1 MILVPFFAGSIVYV
15 STKNL
20 LSLPFQDPVFFA
32 YGHYE
37 VYLSI
42 RIDIK
47 SWRLL
52 WRFNNAA
59 KKNFEGLLVWKVPKC
74 LNSMLLTLHSAILWH
89 CIVDSWVAVHSSSK
103 MGKCQNTSYWLQ
115 LLVINSIFVLS
126 MLTFGVN
133 PIEMSPEVEEAFD
146 PDSEEDSYQR
156 FSY

>member
-1 MILVPFFAGSIVYV
+1 MLILSNATS
-15 STKNL
+15 NL
-20 LSLPFQDPVFFA
+20 LTIARLILRGTGLYMGTMRCTFQS
-32 YGHYE
+32 E
-37 VYLSI
+37 LIS
-42 RIDIK
+42 

-59 KKNFEGLLVWKVPKC
+59 KKKFGGLLVWKVPKC
-74 LNSMLLTLHSAILWH
+74 LNSMFLTLHSAILWH